1 MNLNK
6 KKVLA
11 TASAAIFTVIL
22 AFLYMLK
29 TKYLLSNTLVY
40 FTAFLILTSALV
52 YIIVDLF
59 NGKLEF
65 DLDSLSIFCLHFF
78 PLTLVLVVE
87 GLYSQPNTLYGIT
100 AIIVIF
106 FYSLYFWFI
115 YLARCINALND
126 IKQNKHVF
134 CMKAI
139 KSILAS
145 LLVCLSGTVV
155 ILSLSPKNTVLKV
168 IYQIVNI
175 IVNTTYPFID
185 MYIYVRSEIDEF
197 DKQEKNEI
205 EKNKIEKKQ
214 FNDVEQFIN
223 NCTNSDNLDD
233 LEKNIN
239 KKRKK
244 LEKGK
249 FAGVKKIVKIC
260 EKKFVEICDK
270 KYVKEFVEI
279 CNRRD
284 AKINAKYYVK
294 KFATL
299 KDLDSLEKIIT
310 EKRDDLE
317 KK

>member
-6 KKVLA
+6 KKVLT

-87 GLYSQPNTLYGIT
+87 GLYSQPSTLYGIT

-115 YLARCINALND
+115 YLFRCINALND

-185 MYIYVRSEIDEF
+185 MYIYVRSKL
-197 DKQEKNEI
+197 DKYME
-205 EKNKIEKKQ
+205 
-214 FNDVEQFIN
+214 D
-223 NCTNSDNLDD
+223 
-233 LEKNIN
+233 N
-239 KKRKK
+239 KKPIQIKSHS
-244 LEKGK
+244 
-249 FAGVKKIVKIC
+249 
-260 EKKFVEICDK
+260 D
-270 KYVKEFVEI
+270 
-279 CNRRD
+279 
-284 AKINAKYYVK
+284 
-294 KFATL
+294 
-299 KDLDSLEKIIT
+299 
-310 EKRDDLE
+310 
-317 KK
+317 